1 MPNFINEYETILLGK
16 QDKLIILETLSLYFG
31 VSYKFLNNEFFDK
44 RCNGLEKYL
53 LERGYSKKMV
63 PK

>member
-31 VSYKFLNNEFFDK
+31 VSYKFLSEDCQKPKSN
-44 RCNGLEKYL
+44 L
-53 LERGYSKKMV
+53 LSHGILV
-63 PK
+63 